1 MAYLLDT
8 CYSTRPNWDKTKSLS
23 KQELL
28 VAIDVYLLQQ
38 LTYMLDR
45 LLVLDMYP
53 TSESP
58 IAISESSIAMDDLL
72 VATDH

>member
-1 MAYLLDT
+1 
-8 CYSTRPNWDKTKSLS
+8 
-23 KQELL
+23 
-28 VAIDVYLLQQ
+28 
-38 LTYMLDR
+38 MLDK

-53 TSESP
+53 TSESS